1 MFQAC
6 RLAVLK
12 LVKVSCSKE
21 IFIRLCNQITII
33 KYIKMI
39 LNNMVDL
46 YKNKIDPF
54 LECGLNVWE

>member
-21 IFIRLCNQITII
+21 IFIHLCNQITII

-54 LECGLNVWE
+54 LECGLNV